1 VHHYL
6 DNSKIHNIFAE
17 TNDKE
22 TAMNEKDVK
31 IILEILEKDY
41 GFDEL
46 DKIEF
51 IMKYEKKSGNQIP
64 DDWL

>member
-1 VHHYL
+1 ME
-6 DNSKIHNIFAE
+6 A
-17 TNDKE
+17 NDKE
-22 TAMNEKDVK
+22 TTMNEKDVK

-46 DKIEF
+46 DQIEF

-64 DDWL
+64 DDWLVISKR